1 MSRASAR
8 FAGGRARGARTRV
21 AVASRWGC
29 AWRSTSFVVAL
40 SVLAGGAL
48 AADAGSAPVTP
59 AASAS
64 PTLPAVQARA
74 RKQDSGYVVTA
85 SFTVAAPLGLVWSV
99 LVDFDHMADILSS
112 VDASK
117 IVNRRGNEFDVDQRS
132 HASAGPLR
140 ISMDNVRH
148 VTLTPETEIRSR
160 LVSSGNLKASDFS
173 TRVTPV
179 DKRVRVDVEG
189 TFVPTLLAGAV
200 LNADNV
206 AAQVGRQYTELRDEI
221 LRRQSGTP
229 RPACL
234 ATKDCP

>member
-1 MSRASAR
+1 MRPAHRGAALAR
-8 FAGGRARGARTRV
+8 VRVAAAIGGRRAA
-21 AVASRWGC
+21 AVGI
-29 AWRSTSFVVAL
+29 AL
-40 SVLAGGAL
+40 SVLAAGAL
-48 AADAGSAPVTP
+48 AADAGKVAPATP
-59 AASAS
+59 LATTATKA
-64 PTLPAVQARA
+64 PPPVQARA
-74 RKQDSGYVVTA
+74 RKEGGGYAVVA
-85 SFTVAAPLGLVWSV
+85 SFTVAAPPGLVWNV
-99 LVDFDHMADILSS
+99 LVDFDHMAEILSS

-132 HASAGPLR
+132 HATAGPLR

-160 LVSSGNLKASDFS
+160 LVSSDNLKLSDFI

-179 DKRVRVDVEG
+179 DQRVRVDVEG

-200 LNADNV
+200 LNTDNV

-221 LRRQSGTP
+221 LRRQNGTP